1 MPIKSDKLGPGRLT
15 IGETGTVQEFG
26 SQLRKCQLEP
36 DVDTEDPIPVLSGEE
51 LAGDDTIKANL
62 TGSVLDSYDMQ
73 SLAVWAKKNTGKE
86 LPFEF
91 VPNEST
97 TNAYKIIGRV
107 KIRPIGSGG
116 DVKTRNENDFEF
128 PVVADWDYVPVNEGP

>member
-26 SQLRKCQLEP
+26 SQLRKCQIEP

-62 TGSVLDSYDMQ
+62 TGTILDSYDMA

-91 VPNEST
+91 VPNQDVEG
-97 TNAYKIIGRV
+97 AYKVTGKV
-107 KIRPIGSGG
+107 KIRPIAIGG
-116 DVKTRNENDFEF
+116 DAKARAENDFEF
-128 PVVADWDYVPVNEGP
+128 PVVGDWDFVPAEPAP